1 MDGPLSGSREAQDGS
16 PRGRAA
22 RDVPSSLF
30 TQIFAL
36 VLATVAIAQLI
47 NLVLLA
53 LLPPDPPRT
62 VPVTALAEAILT
74 RNDKA
79 LTFQRLPVA
88 PFQPATAGPGAQR
101 VEAELAGLIGRI
113 PAEVALDMSDVQG
126 RKFLELYPRAG
137 GEPVSAIQGH
147 FRVAVRERD
156 GWLLAEPRDQ
166 RLLATRERQ
175 FLLLFLLSALAM
187 LPIAWIFARRLADPF
202 ERFADAAEKLGRDPR
217 ATPPGVDGPAE
228 IERAAQAFQQMQQR
242 LQAYVTDRTQMLGA
256 IAHDLRT
263 PLTRLAFRLESLP
276 EADRARLA
284 GDVAEMEAM
293 VRSTLSLARA
303 DNQPASRQRLDL
315 ASLAEQA
322 ADDLAMTGR
331 KVTAEA
337 SDMLVV
343 DGDPG
348 ELKRLL
354 TNLMEN
360 GETYGADVRVRAWRD
375 GGMAVVDIDDRGPG
389 IPEGELERVFEPF
402 YRLERS
408 RSRETGGTGLGLA
421 LVRSIARAHG
431 GDVTLSN
438 RDGGGLRARVT
449 IPLAPDR

>member
-1 MDGPLSGSREAQDGS
+1 
-16 PRGRAA
+16 
-22 RDVPSSLF
+22 
-30 TQIFAL
+30 

-74 RNDKA
+74 RNERA
-79 LTFQRLPVA
+79 LIFQRVPVA
-88 PFQPATAGPGAQR
+88 PFQPATAGPGAAR

-113 PAEVALDMSDVQG
+113 PAEVALDMSAVQG
-126 RKFLELYPRAG
+126 RKFLELYPKAG
-137 GEPVSAIQGH
+137 GAPVSAIQGH

-166 RLLATRERQ
+166 RLFATRERQ

-187 LPIAWIFARRLADPF
+187 LPIAWVFARRLADPI

-276 EADRARLA
+276 EAEKVRLR

-303 DNQPASRQRLDL
+303 DNEPVNRQRLDL
-315 ASLAEQA
+315 GSLTEQA
-322 ADDLAMTGR
+322 ADDLALTGR
-331 KVTAEA
+331 RITADA
-337 SDMLVV
+337 TDMLVV

-360 GETYGADVRVRAWRD
+360 GETYGGEVSARAWRGD
-375 GGMAVVDIDDRGPG
+375 GLAVIDIDDRGPG
-389 IPEGELERVFEPF
+389 IPESELERVFEPF

-421 LVRSIARAHG
+421 VVRSIARAHG
-431 GDVTLSN
+431 GDVVLSN
-438 RDGGGLRARVT
+438 REGGGLRARVT
-449 IPLAPDR
+449 IPLAPAH